1 MSGSHSD
8 CIIEESLPQ
17 KPPLQ
22 QGPSDHK
29 LVQISSQQD
38 KHQGWRRSNTTKHNE
53 LVPII
58 ESPLSTLPIKI
69 KMPLS
74 ESQRLELDSDPSP
87 TDNLTLQGPNQTPTD
102 PCVKSFTGRNL
113 VQGVSSPSDGSPA
126 NRLHTQGKPGS
137 SGFMPVNYLVP
148 PGNGSRE
155 SFGSNDDLILAL
167 KQI

>member
-1 MSGSHSD
+1 M
-8 CIIEESLPQ
+8 
-17 KPPLQ
+17 Q

-58 ESPLSTLPIKI
+58 ESPLSTHPTKI

-87 TDNLTLQGPNQTPTD
+87 TDSLNLQGPNPTRTHTR
-102 PCVKSFTGRNL
+102 VKSFNARNL

-126 NRLHTQGKPGS
+126 NHLQSQSKPGS
-137 SGFMPVNYLVP
+137 SGFMPVNYLLP

-155 SFGSNDDLILAL
+155 SLASNDDLINKLSFVSSKISSEQHAL
-167 KQI
+167 NG